1 MNDLRKN
8 YLKNGYVIIKN
19 FFSKEKIIET
29 RESLIRDKIINSEIF
44 ENIKI
49 EQLFLK
55 NEFFKLFK
63 DILGCKKLLYFSDSS
78 VSIHEKIENCP
89 SGYHVD
95 SRNEDFDFK
104 KEYPIARAGIYLQNV
119 SDFSGGVK
127 IRPGSHNSYCIT
139 NFKQSIR
146 NIITEK
152 IVKKNSNFN
161 LNLFHKNFQPD
172 LDVGDLIIW
181 NLRLHHSGAS
191 WRYKINK
198 NFSLPPFIDNL
209 MPKFTKIK
217 PQFEKNRTAV
227 FIAFANGDITDKN
240 VSNYINRKLK
250 EKKTFKDF
258 KNLRK
263 KFLEHNVLIL
273 NEM

>member
-19 FFSKEKIIET
+19 FFSKEKIIEA

-49 EQLFLK
+49 EQLFLN

-63 DILGCKKLLYFSDSS
+63 NILGCKKLLYFSDSS

-250 EKKTFKDF
+250 EKKKFKNY

>member
-49 EQLFLK
+49 EQLFLN

-63 DILGCKKLLYFSDSS
+63 NILGCKKLLYFSDSS

-250 EKKTFKDF
+250 EKKTFKDY